1 MGLLRQLRTQFIVL
15 VMNLSGFL
23 AHGAERTQ
31 AAKDLARQHKVAVEH
46 HLLCQT
52 QIKGAP
58 ENGMSLQLQMAQL
71 HVPGVSVAAIHHGH
85 IEWTEGYGVVRL
97 KGPHVT
103 TDTLFNAASM
113 SKPLT
118 AMAVMRLVQDGRID
132 LNADVN
138 SYLKSWK
145 IPGNQYTKDRQVTV
159 RELLNHTSG
168 IGMHNGEVD
177 DPDKAL
183 PTMLQML
190 NGERPSTAGPVRVE
204 AVPGTRY
211 AYANGGYLILQLLVT
226 EVTGKPFAQY
236 MQEAIL
242 RPLGMIHSTFEAPL
256 SPVSAALAATGYWED
271 GTTGISPAHFVKPNL
286 GAGGLWTTAP
296 DYARFVI
303 ELQKE
308 YAGRS
313 HLILK
318 QTTVRMMMTPGLG
331 PSDKVR
337 WGLGLRVGGSSS
349 NPFFE
354 HGGSGVYQSDMVGY
368 PSGDGIVVLT
378 NGGGGGAL
386 CDEIVRSAARVYS
399 WPDFHPAE
407 HTVARVSPS
416 TYDNLIGTYDFIKVT
431 REGDDLMAEIP
442 LGTRKQK
449 LYPES
454 ETRYFLRD
462 APTTILFDLNAE
474 GEATGLEFITT
485 IVHWHRDKAQ

>member
-1 MGLLRQLRTQFIVL
+1 
-15 VMNLSGFL
+15 
-23 AHGAERTQ
+23 
-31 AAKDLARQHKVAVEH
+31 
-46 HLLCQT
+46 
-52 QIKGAP
+52 
-58 ENGMSLQLQMAQL
+58 MA
-71 HVPGVSVAAIHHGH
+71 
-85 IEWTEGYGVVRL
+85 EGYGVVRL

-132 LNADVN
+132 LDADVN

-145 IPGNQYTKDRQVTV
+145 IPSNQYTKDHQVTV

-256 SPVSAALAATGYWED
+256 SPVSAAQAATGYWED

-286 GAGGLWTTAP
+286 GAGVSGQRFLTTL
-296 DYARFVI
+296 D
-303 ELQKE
+303 L
-308 YAGRS
+308 
-313 HLILK
+313 
-318 QTTVRMMMTPGLG
+318 
-331 PSDKVR
+331 
-337 WGLGLRVGGSSS
+337 SS
-349 NPFFE
+349 NCRRNM
-354 HGGSGVYQSDMVGY
+354 Q
-368 PSGDGIVVLT
+368 GD
-378 NGGGGGAL
+378 
-386 CDEIVRSAARVYS
+386 
-399 WPDFHPAE
+399 
-407 HTVARVSPS
+407 HTS
-416 TYDNLIGTYDFIKVT
+416 F
-431 REGDDLMAEIP
+431 
-442 LGTRKQK
+442 
-449 LYPES
+449 
-454 ETRYFLRD
+454 
-462 APTTILFDLNAE
+462 
-474 GEATGLEFITT
+474 
-485 IVHWHRDKAQ
+485 